1 MINFGGTANRVE
13 DAKLEFVFTNFTGD
27 VILTGDSIAMGGLVW
42 DNSTS
47 VDGQFTIG
55 GAVTGKLTI
64 NLFNDGDALSIY
76 DFRDSY
82 LTAYLKMEGASNYTV
97 MGQYFVGD
105 FRYDGAMIALTA
117 YDMMSKFDKP
127 TSYLGNPAPTLTWPM
142 TIKTMIQTACSIC
155 GVALRDSTNP
165 TPWDSYSIT
174 QKPQQWDSMTWHDVI
189 AACAQISGTFAKIDA
204 YGRLYFD
211 WYNTSILSG
220 TNEWDGG
227 TFTGEAIPYADGDD
241 LDGGTFNPWNTGDS
255 ADGGTFGDRA
265 NVHVIPSAY
274 SLTVDTDDVVI
285 TGLKVTLEASDNIVQ
300 GEGTQTYTTQLYG
313 QDGYVITVGGN
324 PFIETSANADAVKDF
339 LGARVVGMMFR
350 PLNASLIEDPTIEA
364 GDVALIEGTNGNTY
378 ACFISHVTYTTNAA
392 TIISCDAE
400 STGISS
406 KVRFSMSDK
415 IRNETEQIQR
425 DVQAV
430 STVAGNTNQYFW
442 HKESGGDTGAHI
454 TQVPQADFISNPEG
468 GNLLARANGIAVRDG
483 MQELA
488 QFTADGVRV
497 FDDDGNQTAS
507 FGDTA
512 TVGKQ
517 DDSHI
522 VISGDGMS
530 VYNKVPTECL
540 HIGAS
545 DSSSTVR
552 HRVQSLSL
560 EGHNYGTGTITA
572 SALWPDLPSDM
583 TTVEELRVEYSVGFY
598 SGYSY
603 RNTIRFA
610 PDGNYHSMTF
620 VVSQVTY
627 TVRFKYE
634 NGAIVGQAESFTQE
648 GYIYFQ
654 GTAYV
659 ALESALAPSFLY
671 GTLASG
677 GGIGAYSAGIG
688 VDVNPSGDNSYAI
701 GHGLEASNPD
711 QVVVGKYNDNAYY
724 NVFEVGSGTSDS
736 GRKNAMSV
744 TSWGELI
751 VGDPDRSRL
760 RLGIESGSVS
770 ITAAA
775 NNAASAHVT
784 FSGVH
789 SSAPLVVCGIESG
802 AGGNWPTQV
811 AVGCY
816 SVTATDMYVR
826 LWNSSSSS
834 VTVKVNWIAI
844 GS

>member
-1 MINFGGTANRVE
+1 MINFGGTTNRVE
-13 DAKLEFVFTNFTGD
+13 DAKLEFVFTDYTGD

-64 NLFNDGDALSIY
+64 NLFNEGDALSIY

-97 MGQYFVGD
+97 MGQYFVGE

-117 YDMMSKFDKP
+117 YDMMSKFDRP
-127 TSYLGNPAPTLTWPM
+127 TSYLGNPAHTLTWPM

-155 GVALRDSTNP
+155 GVTLLHSTNP

-241 LDGGTFNPWNTGDS
+241 LDGGTFDPWNTGDS

-300 GEGTQTYTTQLYG
+300 CESTQTYTTQLYG

-350 PLNASLIEDPTIEA
+350 PLNASLIEDSTIEA

-430 STVAGNTNQYFW
+430 KTISDITNQYFW
-442 HKESGGDTGAHI
+442 FAESGVSQDVGTGAHI
-454 TQVPQADFISNPEG
+454 TQIPQADFIADPEHGG
-468 GNLLARANGIAVRDG
+468 GNLLARSNGIAIRDG
-483 MQELA
+483 ATELA
-488 QFTADGVRV
+488 QFGT
-497 FDDDGNQTAS
+497 
-507 FGDTA
+507 
-512 TVGKQ
+512 TVTLGETSS
-517 DDSHI
+517 SHAEI
-522 VISGDGMS
+522 AIDGMS
-530 VYNKVPTECL
+530 IYNDNPSLCL
-540 HIGAS
+540 DIGAS
-545 DSSSTVR
+545 DATASVPVVETMPPAGVSASSDVNANLTATRV
-552 HRVQSLSL
+552 VQSIPSYLNCSRL
-560 EGHNYGTGTITA
+560 RFELLIVAIDTNTNEEEFIRDARWLDVSAGTTSFTINATFTSDQVVRTLNVEYNGLQNKITA
-572 SALWPDLPSDM
+572 SVNDSTFFSVSSNRYEHIV
-583 TTVEELRVEYSVGFY
+583 TT
-598 SGYSY
+598 
-603 RNTIRFA
+603 
-610 PDGNYHSMTF
+610 
-620 VVSQVTY
+620 
-627 TVRFKYE
+627 K
-634 NGAIVGQAESFTQE
+634 
-648 GYIYFQ
+648 
-654 GTAYV
+654 
-659 ALESALAPSFLY
+659 APSFQY
-671 GTLASG
+671 GSLAAG
-677 GGIGAYSAGIG
+677 GSVGGYSATMGAFLNASSNYQFVTGIYNNNDSNNAFEIG
-688 VDVNPSGDNSYAI
+688 NGTESDPSNALTVDWNGALTVADKVGTQ
-701 GHGLEASNPD
+701 HG
-711 QVVVGKYNDNAYY
+711 
-724 NVFEVGSGTSDS
+724 
-736 GRKNAMSV
+736 
-744 TSWGELI
+744 I
-751 VGDPDRSRL
+751 
-760 RLGIESGSVS
+760 GIESGSVS

-775 NNAASAHVT
+775 NNAASAQVT

>member
-1 MINFGGTANRVE
+1 MINFGGTTNRVE
-13 DAKLEFVFTNFTGD
+13 DAKLEFVFTNNTGD

-42 DNSTS
+42 DTSTS

-64 NLFNDGDALSIY
+64 NLFNEGDALSIY

-127 TSYLGNPAPTLTWPM
+127 TSFLGNPAHTLTWPM

-155 GVALRDSTNP
+155 GVTLLHSTNP

-211 WYNTSILSG
+211 WYDTSILSG

-227 TFTGEAIPYADGDD
+227 TFTGEAIPYADGDA
-241 LDGGTFNPWNTGDS
+241 LDGGAFDPWNTGDS
-255 ADGGTFGDRA
+255 VDGGTFGDRA

-313 QDGYVITVGGN
+313 QDGYVITVSGN
-324 PFIETSANADAVKDF
+324 PFIETSDNADAVKDF

-430 STVAGNTNQYFW
+430 KTISDITNQYFW
-442 HKESGGDTGAHI
+442 FAESGVSQDVGTGAHI
-454 TQVPQADFISNPEG
+454 TQIPQDDFIADPENGG
-468 GNLLARANGIAVRDG
+468 GNLLARSNGIALREGVHELTTLTQGG
-483 MQELA
+483 MEINS
-488 QFTADGVRV
+488 
-497 FDDDGNQTAS
+497 FDSDGNVVNIAHLGYGEGVAPSGNAYTPFFTFGRRKSGDAIGNYSVAEGLEVTAS
-507 FGDTA
+507 RPY
-512 TVGKQ
+512 
-517 DDSHI
+517 SHAEGYHSSANAAYSHAEGI
-522 VISGDGMS
+522 FSEAAYS
-530 VYNKVPTECL
+530 F
-540 HIGAS
+540 IGAS
-545 DSSSTVR
+545 
-552 HRVQSLSL
+552 HA
-560 EGHNYGTGTITA
+560 EGYYGRAEGAA
-572 SALWPDLPSDM
+572 SHA
-583 TTVEELRVEYSVGFY
+583 EG
-598 SGYSY
+598 
-603 RNTIRFA
+603 
-610 PDGNYHSMTF
+610 YHS
-620 VVSQVTY
+620 
-627 TVRFKYE
+627 
-634 NGAIVGQAESFTQE
+634 
-648 GYIYFQ
+648 
-654 GTAYV
+654 TAK
-659 ALESALAPSFLY
+659 
-671 GTLASG
+671 
-677 GGIGAYSAGIG
+677 GAYSHAQNEYTI
-688 VDVNPSGDNSYAI
+688 
-701 GHGLEASNPD
+701 ASS
-711 QVVVGKYNDNAYY
+711 QAQTALGKYNVEDDADTYA
-724 NVFEVGSGTSDS
+724 V
-736 GRKNAMSV
+736 
-744 TSWGELI
+744 I
-751 VGDPDRSRL
+751 VGNGTGPSTGDRSNAL
-760 RLGIESGSVS
+760 TVDWNGAVSVADKVGTQHGIGIESGSVS
-770 ITAAA
+770 LTAAA
-775 NNAASAHVT
+775 NNAASAQVT

-811 AVGCY
+811 AAGCY